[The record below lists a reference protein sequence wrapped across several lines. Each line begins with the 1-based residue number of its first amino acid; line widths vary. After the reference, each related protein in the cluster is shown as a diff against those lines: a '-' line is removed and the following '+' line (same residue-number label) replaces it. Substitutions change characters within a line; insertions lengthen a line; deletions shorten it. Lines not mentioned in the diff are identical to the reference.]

1 MNKGDIMLCSMRR
14 NESWLFSFVRSLFQ
28 FLSMIFRV
36 MYCMIFILILDDKLL
51 QRHWFYDVSIE
62 YYTVHR
68 IHNSQYS
75 DIFLALSVHRLADM
89 KPPLYEYVISC
100 AADFFFFRNRP
111 KKTCRDIFPREDISL
126 IIISKSLSSI
136 NFIDLLQILISIRTL
151 INDSFIR
158 LPTSVRIEYP
168 NKVSFYGREKRGIR
182 STYPRPI
189 VN

>member
-89 KPPLYEYVISC
+89 KPPVRVRYFVC
-100 AADFFFFRNRP
+100 CRFFLFSKSAEKNLSRYFSKRRYFSDNY
-111 KKTCRDIFPREDISL
+111 FEISL
-126 IIISKSLSSI
+126 LDKLHWFIANSYIDSYI
-136 NFIDLLQILISIRTL
+136 NQRLIH
-151 INDSFIR
+151 
-158 LPTSVRIEYP
+158 
-168 NKVSFYGREKRGIR
+168 
-182 STYPRPI
+182 
-189 VN
+189 